1 MSAIISDT
9 LNFKSATTKQEDRD
23 TVKWLAEIAGIDD
36 VEKYAREMLGA
47 SISLKDATPHEIL
60 TRDLKNYQIGKF
72 HFAIGQT
79 NYSRQDEVQK
89 ILPQFLENMEKE
101 QQENKLDI
109 MVMLFTDVMGN
120 GSMFYYYG
128 PMAHVVASVIE
139 TTFDDHSGFDP
150 NIISRKQQ
158 LMPKLSEV
166 LLNL

>member
-1 MSAIISDT
+1 M
-9 LNFKSATTKQEDRD
+9 
-23 TVKWLAEIAGIDD
+23 
-36 VEKYAREMLGA
+36 
-47 SISLKDATPHEIL
+47 
-60 TRDLKNYQIGKF
+60 
-72 HFAIGQT
+72 
-79 NYSRQDEVQK
+79 QK

>member
-1 MSAIISDT
+1 M
-9 LNFKSATTKQEDRD
+9 KKQEKLNAALR
-23 TVKWLAEIAGIDD
+23 A
-36 VEKYAREMLGA
+36 
-47 SISLKDATPHEIL
+47 
-60 TRDLKNYQIGKF
+60 QIGEGETF
-72 HFAIGQT
+72 SSIV
-79 NYSRQDEVQK
+79 RR
-89 ILPQFLENMEKE
+89 LCR
-101 QQENKLDI
+101 ENKLDI

>member
-1 MSAIISDT
+1 MSAILSDT

-79 NYSRQDEVQK
+79 NYSRQDEVQ
-89 ILPQFLENMEKE
+89 E
-101 QQENKLDI
+101 
-109 MVMLFTDVMGN
+109 
-120 GSMFYYYG
+120 
-128 PMAHVVASVIE
+128 
-139 TTFDDHSGFDP
+139 DP
-150 NIISRKQQ
+150 STIS
-158 LMPKLSEV
+158 
-166 LLNL
+166 